1 MSERSYEELSALMD
15 GETSELELR
24 RTLKSLPDDPELVQ
38 KWRRYHMTRAV
49 IQGELRDSRATQFA
63 SLDLTRAIAAQLENE
78 PSHDVENMTS
88 AQKSSWRD
96 KIFKPLSNIA
106 VAASVSAVVVLS
118 WQNIN
123 SSQPSA
129 VVDVTA
135 PSASANLAA
144 ATVVPGHSNSNQR
157 GYVTV
162 ADSQMPLQQQLV
174 TQPEIIRMP
183 SYQNRRLN
191 QYLMSHSGNAA
202 LNTASGAMSY
212 ARVVHIEP

>member
-106 VAASVSAVVVLS
+106 VAASVSASHRVRICRPTTIPLPMPHSPVRPVPREELDRLLYCP
-118 WQNIN
+118 
-123 SSQPSA
+123 SSR
-129 VVDVTA
+129 DFK
-135 PSASANLAA
+135 
-144 ATVVPGHSNSNQR
+144 
-157 GYVTV
+157 
-162 ADSQMPLQQQLV
+162 
-174 TQPEIIRMP
+174 
-183 SYQNRRLN
+183 
-191 QYLMSHSGNAA
+191 
-202 LNTASGAMSY
+202 
-212 ARVVHIEP
+212 

>member
-24 RTLKSLPDDPELVQ
+24 RTLKSLPDDPEMVQ
-38 KWRRYHMTRAV
+38 KWRRYHLAHSV
-49 IQGELRDSRATQFA
+49 IQGEMREAGVSQLVNV
-63 SLDLTRAIAAQLENE
+63 DLTQAIAAQIANE
-78 PSHDVENMTS
+78 PSHDVELP
-88 AQKSSWRD
+88 QKATQTWSER
-96 KIFKPLSNIA
+96 IFKPLSNIA
-106 VAASVSAVVVLS
+106 VAASVSAVVVLG
-118 WQNIN
+118 WQNLD
-123 SSQPSA
+123 QEH
-129 VVDVTA
+129 
-135 PSASANLAA
+135 
-144 ATVVPGHSNSNQR
+144 ATVVEAGSNKSNVSMAVASAVPGYATAGAQS

-162 ADSQMPLQQQLV
+162 AESQLPIQQRLIS
-174 TQPEIIRMP
+174 QPEIIRMP